1 MENLPNIRKLAL
13 WVGGAV
19 LAITLVW
26 LVAKTLLPFTIGV
39 VCGAAAY
46 YFWSKRS

>member
-13 WVGGAV
+13 WVGGPI

-26 LVAKTLLPFTIGV
+26 LVAKTLLPFAIGV
-39 VCGAAAY
+39 VCGVAAR
-46 YFWSKRS
+46 YFWDNRS